1 MQSVPITTDVVDR
14 ISQWLSTGRWFY
26 SGSLVS
32 STNKTDHHDITEIL
46 FKVTLST
53 ITLTLKH
60 FIFISVTGLTSIVS
74 PELPPNLEPQPLPL
88 FGDRYSGIMEDI
100 SVSFL
105 KLDWQKLVYL
115 LYMYHLCKM
124 DYVHLTWKIVFA
136 MKMKYVTKQRVH
148 KTGLYNATKTLAFAS
163 YFCKMRV

>member
-1 MQSVPITTDVVDR
+1 MRVFWSHCRALFCVLFVLWHISFSLQKQFFKSDVH
-14 ISQWLSTGRWFY
+14 SP
-26 SGSLVS
+26 
-32 STNKTDHHDITEIL
+32 
-46 FKVTLST
+46 
-53 ITLTLKH
+53 
-60 FIFISVTGLTSIVS
+60 FIFISVRGLTSIVS

-136 MKMKYVTKQRVH
+136 MKMKYVTKQRVWN
-148 KTGLYNATKTLAFAS
+148 KN
-163 YFCKMRV
+163 KMFEG